1 MLWSSGKLDK
11 FAGFSDEAAALQLD
25 ADLFEADNKDYTITV
40 YEGVGHGFMN
50 ESPEPYA
57 NETAKDEGFEAIVM
71 TEKTFY
77 AYNSQ
82 VAEEAWGSLLDFFEK
97 YL

>member
-1 MLWSSGKLDK
+1 MVKWVT
-11 FAGFSDEAAALQLD
+11 
-25 ADLFEADNKDYTITV
+25 DLPLNPITL

-50 ESPEPYA
+50 QSPEPYA
-57 NETAKDEGFEAIVM
+57 NETAKDEGFQKIGM

-82 VAEEAWGSLLDFFEK
+82 VAEEAWGSLIHFFEK
-97 YL
+97 HL

>member
-1 MLWSSGKLDK
+1 MVKWVT
-11 FAGFSDEAAALQLD
+11 
-25 ADLFEADNKDYTITV
+25 DLPLNPITL

-57 NETAKDEGFEAIVM
+57 NETAKDEGFQKIGM

-82 VAEEAWGSLLDFFEK
+82 VAEEAWGSLIHFFEK